1 MNVKLLTAGL
11 LILAI
16 NTVSGYPNG
25 APASQCSSMVPGHGV
40 SSLDILKSPYTIKVG
55 KADISSSEKLEIEIL
70 ASEETEA
77 FTGKYFIFLK
87 PILSFLNFF
96 TDLSEIHSHKKDKLI
111 SEP

>member
-1 MNVKLLTAGL
+1 M
-11 LILAI
+11 
-16 NTVSGYPNG
+16 
-25 APASQCSSMVPGHGV
+25 
-40 SSLDILKSPYTIKVG
+40 G

-111 SEP
+111 SSFFYFVSLINFKQKFK